1 MIQKNPSEIFN
12 VASAKSLNRQM
23 RLLPDNSFLSGYQHY
38 EFPPQAK
45 IPEPKIEK
53 PMPIYV
59 KTDQSRRYDIKLHE
73 KLG

>member
-1 MIQKNPSEIFN
+1 
-12 VASAKSLNRQM
+12 M